1 MPAPSPQAVE
11 GLTADRHLLARTS
24 TADRVADVLR
34 TRIAEGDL
42 VPGTRLSEAAIATIL
57 GISRNTLREAFRLL
71 IQERLLTYEM
81 NRGVAVR
88 ELTVRDVIDVYTAR
102 RALEAAGLRGATTA
116 APDRLAAVHEAV
128 AQGERA
134 AAAGEWPAVATADLH
149 FHRALAEMAGSD
161 RIDEFMRRLLAELRL
176 AFHVM
181 PSPREFHGPYLRR
194 NRVIADLLAAGDL
207 AAAELE
213 LGDYLDTAQAQITD
227 RMREAEA

>member
-1 MPAPSPQAVE
+1 ME

-34 TRIAEGDL
+34 THIAEGTL
-42 VPGTRLSEAAIATIL
+42 APGTRLSEASIATIL

-88 ELTVRDVIDVYTAR
+88 ELTVRDVTDAYKAR
-102 RALEAAGLRGATTA
+102 LALEAAGLRNA
-116 APDRLAAVHEAV
+116 AAAEPRLLAAVHEAV

-134 AAAGEWPAVATADLH
+134 AAREEWSAVATADLN
-149 FHRALAEMAGSD
+149 FHRALARLAGSD
-161 RIDEFMRRLLAELRL
+161 RIDEFMRRLLAELRP

-207 AAAELE
+207 PAAERE
-213 LGDYLDTAQAQITD
+213 LTDYLDNAEAQITD
-227 RMREAEA
+227 RMREVRDAGGPR